1 MTEIAQRKFCFKGL
15 FSNMSLL
22 GTRNRVRW
30 KLACGLLVRRLG
42 YGRRPTQICLTRTWA
57 HAHAADL
64 HIVRNRSE
72 RSVGIA
78 INRSLRS
85 RGPTAKTAKR
95 KRGTSGVQMAELAR
109 TKRKQRIS
117 AARAL
122 LFSQAAQTHCN
133 WILKVVKRKVKQ
145 QKRATHP
152 RGARARAAQTLNVK

>member
-1 MTEIAQRKFCFKGL
+1 M
-15 FSNMSLL
+15 
-22 GTRNRVRW
+22 
-30 KLACGLLVRRLG
+30 
-42 YGRRPTQICLTRTWA
+42 P
-57 HAHAADL
+57 HAADL

-95 KRGTSGVQMAELAR
+95 KRGTSGVQMAELVR

-117 AARAL
+117 VARAL

-133 WILKVVKRKVKQ
+133 WMLKVVKRTVKQ
-145 QKRATHP
+145 QNVQP
-152 RGARARAAQTLNVK
+152 ILVVRARAAQTLNVK